1 MSQERKSDGV
11 IGGESGEDEGWLS
24 GTKKFI
30 AEKENLMFVAFNN
43 FKQVERFKFTSQYV
57 GVDVVEC

>member
-1 MSQERKSDGV
+1 V